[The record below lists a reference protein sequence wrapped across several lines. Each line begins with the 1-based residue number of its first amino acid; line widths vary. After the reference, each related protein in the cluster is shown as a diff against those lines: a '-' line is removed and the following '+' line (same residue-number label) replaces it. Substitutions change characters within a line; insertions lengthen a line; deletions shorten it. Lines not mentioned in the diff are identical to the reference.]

1 MFDSRDTYVA
11 LDLETTGL
19 DLDRDRIT
27 EIGALRFDAEGRE
40 IESFQ
45 QLVNPGRPIPH
56 FIETLTGVT
65 NDAVRGAPVFADVA
79 RALADFVGEGPI
91 VGQNVGF
98 DLAHLERAGL
108 RLEPPVFDTA
118 RLSHLVMPGHTF
130 RGLSELAAGLGIE
143 TPEAHRALPDA
154 RTAAAVFV
162 ELRRRAAALPRQQ
175 LLQLARF
182 IAIEQPALA
191 REIAGTELALDEE
204 IVPPPLPERWK
215 PPAAL
220 EPAETFEPVSR
231 GDIAEAFTA
240 ASRVVSRFEERPQQL
255 EMSEAVADA
264 FSEGGQWLMEA
275 GTGVGKSL
283 AYLVPAAL
291 YALRNGTRVVI
302 STNTIALQEQLL
314 GKDVPALRE
323 ILLEAGAIGAAEDL
337 RVATLKG
344 RANYL
349 CLQRWVGGQQT
360 SLGDPDVAR
369 LAAALALWLPRT
381 PTGDRGELN
390 LEPGARA
397 AWTRF
402 SASDADCLSRQHTF
416 VREGRC
422 FLHRARRTAEAAHIV
437 IVNHALLLA
446 DLATGRS
453 AIPPF
458 EHLIVD
464 EAQNLESQA
473 TQQFGL
479 HVGPR
484 QLLDA
489 LDAIYRPKSRDRR
502 EGGAA
507 AIVAGFRGGLL
518 AAAADAVIAGVASA
532 TKQLNGPFDALSRLH
547 GEGSDERPLITPG
560 IRHSPDWEEIEA
572 GWATLDGELGNVVDV
587 CRSAAHLLGEV
598 TEGEERQ
605 AIAGELETAVGRL
618 EAVRVDLATMVAGND
633 PGTIVWASTARDG
646 LRALNAAPLEVGPRL
661 ASDLFEDRATV
672 VATSATLAAAGSM
685 AFAANQLGLPEA
697 ETLQLGSPY
706 DYERATLLATPAD
719 MPGPSDPGYDE
730 AAAATIVQ
738 LVRASEGR
746 ALALFT
752 SHASLRRVAALAR
765 DELEGEGIGVMVQG
779 RDGSPPQLTDN
790 LIDHPRAVIF
800 GTSSF
805 WEGVDIRGD
814 ALSLV
819 VIARLP
825 FAVPTDPV
833 NRARSDLYD
842 DPFGD
847 YSLPAAILRFRQGF
861 GRLIRDRED
870 RGVVA
875 VLDSRVR
882 SKRYGADFLNA
893 LPQCTT
899 LTADTETIAAR
910 TREWLAR

>member
-1 MFDSRDTYVA
+1 MFDSDGTYVA

-27 EIGALRFDAEGRE
+27 EIGAMRFDAEGRE
-40 IESFQ
+40 LAAFE
-45 QLVNPGRPIPH
+45 QLVDPGRPIPQ

-65 NDAVRGAPVFADVA
+65 NDAVRAAPAFAEVA
-79 RALADFVGEGPI
+79 SALAAFVGEGPI

-108 RLEPPVFDTA
+108 SLTPPVFDTG
-118 RLSHLVMPGHTF
+118 RLSHLVMPGHTY
-130 RGLSELAAGLGIE
+130 RGLSELAAGLGIA
-143 TPEAHRALPDA
+143 TPMAHRALPDA

-162 ELRRRAAALPRQQ
+162 ELRRRAAALPREQR
-175 LLQLARF
+175 LLLARF
-182 IAIEQPALA
+182 VAIEQPALA
-191 REIAGTELALDEE
+191 REIAGDELALDEE
-204 IVPPPLPERWK
+204 LVPPALPERWK
-215 PPAAL
+215 PPAPL
-220 EPAETFEPVSR
+220 ERAEVPEPVAR
-231 GDIAEAFTA
+231 GDVASAFA
-240 ASRVVSRFEERPQQL
+240 AAARIVPRFEDRPQQL

-264 FSEGGQWLMEA
+264 FSDGGQWLIEA

-291 YALRNGTRVVI
+291 YALRNGTRVVV

-314 GKDVPALRE
+314 GKDVPTLRE
-323 ILLEAGAIGAAEDL
+323 ILLEAGAIGEAEDL

-349 CLQRWVGGQQT
+349 CLQRWVGGHQAN
-360 SLGDPDVAR
+360 LADPDVAR

-381 PTGDRGELN
+381 PSGDRGELN

-397 AWTRF
+397 AWARF
-402 SASDADCLSRQHTF
+402 SAAEVDCLSRQHTF
-416 VREGRC
+416 VRDGRC
-422 FLHRARRTAEAAHIV
+422 FLHRARKTAESAHIV

-446 DLATGRS
+446 DIATGRS

-458 EHLIVD
+458 DHLIVD
-464 EAQNLESQA
+464 EAHNLEGQA

-484 QLLDA
+484 QVMDILDG
-489 LDAIYRPKSRDRR
+489 IYRPRSRDRR
-502 EGGAA
+502 EGGIATV
-507 AIVAGFRGGLL
+507 VAGFHGGLL
-518 AAAADAVIAGVASA
+518 AAAADAVTAGVTAA
-532 TKQLNGPFDALSRLH
+532 TKQLNRPFDALSKLK
-547 GEGSDERPLITPG
+547 GEGGDERLLTTPG
-560 IRHSPDWEEIEA
+560 MRHSPDWEEVEA
-572 GWATLDGELGNVVDV
+572 GWAGLDAELGNVVDV
-587 CRSAAHLLGEV
+587 GRSAAHLLGEV
-598 TEGEERQ
+598 TEGDERQ
-605 AIAGELETAVGRL
+605 ALAGELETAVGRL
-618 EAVRVDLATMVAGND
+618 ETVRRELASMVAGND

-661 ASDLFEDRATV
+661 AEELFEDRATV
-672 VATSATLAAAGSM
+672 IGTGATLAAAGSM

-697 ETLQLGSPY
+697 EALQLGSPF
-706 DYERATLLATPAD
+706 DYERSTLLVTPTE
-719 MPGPSDPGYDE
+719 MPAPNETGYDE
-730 AAAATIVQ
+730 AAAAAIVK

-779 RDGSPPQLTDN
+779 RDGSAPQLTDN
-790 LIDHPRAVIF
+790 LIDNPRAVIF

-805 WEGVDIRGD
+805 WEGIDIRGQ
-814 ALSLV
+814 ALSLI

-825 FAVPTDPV
+825 FPVPTDPIH
-833 NRARSDLYD
+833 RARSDLYD

-875 VLDSRVR
+875 LLDSRVR
-882 SKRYGADFLNA
+882 SKRYGADFLRA
-893 LPQCTT
+893 LPPCTT
-899 LTADTETIAAR
+899 LTADTDTLAAHS
-910 TREWLAR
+910 REWLAR